1 MGNRKRGEGKNREKG
16 NTTTSSTPTTSTQAT
31 QGKLI
36 GVKTSHVNAREGI
49 SRGGPQ
55 PQGSARAR
63 TKEREREKEGAGEEP
78 RDAKREKGEYK
89 SDKRLTE
96 YAHRTWVSS
105 TTMSSGEP
113 NNRRRQGSQ
122 TQIFVKTLIRE
133 TIAFKE
139 EPKDAIDNVKK
150 QDSRQRRYPD

>member
-36 GVKTSHVNAREGI
+36 GAKTSHVNAREGL

-63 TKEREREKEGAGEEP
+63 TKERERERGGAGEEP
-78 RDAKREKGEYK
+78 RDAKREK
-89 SDKRLTE
+89 
-96 YAHRTWVSS
+96 VS
-105 TTMSSGEP
+105 TNP
-113 NNRRRQGSQ
+113 
-122 TQIFVKTLIRE
+122 IRG
-133 TIAFKE
+133 
-139 EPKDAIDNVKK
+139 
-150 QDSRQRRYPD
+150 